1 MKRLIIY
8 LAGLFIMA
16 FGVSASII
24 SNLGVSPIDTIPY
37 VTSEILKIDMG
48 ICTTAIFTCY
58 VLLQMLLLGRQFPKR
73 NILQIAVSAVSG
85 GFISI
90 TNRLAAAVLPEA
102 SGYGIQLF
110 YVVLSM
116 ALLGFGIFLYVETDI
131 MSLPAEGVAQALAI
145 RTKRPMSTTKIFF
158 DWSVVAVSAVLSIC
172 FLKEFRGI
180 REGTLIAAFGVGLFI
195 KLYTRCFQKPLQR
208 FLGKEIRGGQPEPE
222 ISQPD

>member
-8 LAGLFIMA
+8 LVGLFIMA

-85 GFISI
+85 GLSALRTAWQLRSFRKLPDMESSYSMLCSVWRFWDLEFFCTWRRISCHCPQKG
-90 TNRLAAAVLPEA
+90 LPRRWR
-102 SGYGIQLF
+102 SGRNG
-110 YVVLSM
+110 
-116 ALLGFGIFLYVETDI
+116 
-131 MSLPAEGVAQALAI
+131 
-145 RTKRPMSTTKIFF
+145 
-158 DWSVVAVSAVLSIC
+158 
-172 FLKEFRGI
+172 
-180 REGTLIAAFGVGLFI
+180 
-195 KLYTRCFQKPLQR
+195 RCPRRKSF
-208 FLGKEIRGGQPEPE
+208 
-222 ISQPD
+222 

>member
-1 MKRLIIY
+1 MKRLLLY

-16 FGVSASII
+16 FGVSASIM

-58 VLLQMLLLGRQFPKR
+58 VLLQILLLGRKFPKR

-85 GFISI
+85 AFISI
-90 TNRLAAAVLPEA
+90 TNRLAAAILPEA
-102 SGYGIQLF
+102 TGYGIQLC

-145 RTKRPMSTTKIFF
+145 RAKRPMSTMKIFF

-195 KLYTRCFQKPLQR
+195 KLYTRCFQKPLQK
-208 FLGKEIRGGQPEPE
+208 FLGKDRPCSQPETGV
-222 ISQPD
+222 SQAD